1 MNTTNAQQ
9 KLAAHLAN
17 GTPLIID
24 GGMGTELKNRGAF
37 PCLREYQQLWS
48 AAALLNEKGKQ
59 TIVDAHVA
67 FIEAGAELV
76 ITNTYACTPEILG
89 KRGLDDRLEEL
100 IVLGCTLAKD
110 AREKAG
116 KPALIAGSMPPVSV
130 TYRPDLSPDETVL
143 RATYERIAAAL
154 APHVDLFIC
163 ETVSSILE
171 AEVAASVAKK
181 YGKPV
186 WVAAVLDQ
194 PTKCDTPVQPANS
207 RGTKRMQSNAIS
219 KVATENSESGFA
231 DMTVTLRSGESIAD
245 YAMKLGDLADALIFN
260 CSTPEATTIAIGEL
274 RRVAPHKPCGA
285 YANHFQP
292 VPLDWVLDAAEEG
305 GGLLTIRGDLTPENY
320 GKYAQTWKDLGASII
335 GGCCG
340 ITPAHISHLHEVLTK
355 PGSIFELI
363 GETNSTSISQKNVNV
378 NKFFVN
384 SQVQSHQAGLAV

>member
-1 MNTTNAQQ
+1 MN
-9 KLAAHLAN
+9 AHQALRAHVAN
-17 GTPLIID
+17 NTPLIID

-48 AAALLNEKGKQ
+48 AAALVKEESRK
-59 TIVDAHVA
+59 IVVDAHVA
-67 FIEAGAELV
+67 FIEAGAELI

-100 IVLGCTLAKD
+100 IDVGCTLAKS

-116 KPALIAGSMPPVSV
+116 KPDTLIAGSMPPVGV

-143 RATYERIAAAL
+143 RSTYERIAAAL
-154 APHVDLFIC
+154 APHVDLFLC

-186 WVAAVLDQ
+186 WVACVLDQ
-194 PTKCDTPVQPANS
+194 PKPRATPVQS
-207 RGTKRMQSNAIS
+207 STRGTKRVKNSPSS
-219 KVATENSESGFA
+219 KT
-231 DMTVTLRSGESIAD
+231 DDLLVTLRSGESILD
-245 YAMKLGDLADALIFN
+245 YAKALDVHADALLFN

-274 RRVAPHKPCGA
+274 RRVAPHMPCGA

-292 VPLDWVLDAAEEG
+292 VPTDWVLDAEEEG

-320 GKYAQTWKDLGASII
+320 TEYGKRWRELGAVII

-340 ITPAHISHLHEVLTK
+340 ITPAHIAHLSKT
-355 PGSIFELI
+355 
-363 GETNSTSISQKNVNV
+363 
-378 NKFFVN
+378 
-384 SQVQSHQAGLAV
+384 LAVFASGCVFEFVSAGVNNAIEGKGKRFPLVPRQTALPTAAIAL